1 MGLETGQVGKAGIKS
16 GWQDWVQIYIKLSS
30 SKAQLRGHE
39 PKWGSWA
46 RGQRVPWC
54 SHQQGWPE
62 QVKVIAAQRASAVRE
77 SVALCKTCL
86 LLLGFIE
93 IIFAQ
98 EQKNSHAT
106 YS

>member
-30 SKAQLRGHE
+30 SKAQLRGHQ

-62 QVKVIAAQRASAVRE
+62 KVKVIAAQRASAVRE